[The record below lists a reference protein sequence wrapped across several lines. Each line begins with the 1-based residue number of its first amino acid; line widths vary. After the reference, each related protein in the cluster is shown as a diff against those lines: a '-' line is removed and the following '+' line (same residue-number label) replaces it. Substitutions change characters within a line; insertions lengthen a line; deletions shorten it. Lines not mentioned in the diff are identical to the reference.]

1 MKNLVSIF
9 AGHDSNISFYH
20 AEKDEYHTIEI
31 ERLVQK
37 RYFRLHEDNSPEY
50 QKDVLIQ
57 CRDIAEKEWGI
68 KNDYE
73 AFLISSDGYIQTD
86 PREIFNTE
94 KVITIASHHQTH
106 AASALYLSPFDKALI
121 VSYDGGG
128 DDGHFN
134 VYMGDKK
141 NGIRLLENIP
151 SDFGGGYLLC
161 GAMVREVSE
170 SSRHMLALSGKLMG
184 LCAYGEVIDEY
195 VNAFKEFFFDRNYNK
210 LAKVTGLPLKNVD
223 TPWKDPLQMYVF
235 EDKKGYD
242 IAASA
247 QAGFEYAIFSVLNKY
262 DPDIPLIMTGGCALN
277 VLVNEKVKCLYNR
290 PLYVPPN
297 PHDGSLSL
305 GHLFLYN
312 KPTKQV
318 DITYSGLPLVDRN
331 KLSDYI
337 DEYGATKVNKK
348 KIAELIK
355 DGKILGLVY
364 GDSEVGPRALGNRS
378 IVCDPNIAD
387 MKDIL
392 NSKVKF
398 REWYRPFAP
407 FCKKEDA
414 RKYFESSNFDNLEY
428 MSYAPRVKDEY
439 IKKLPSITHI
449 DNTAR
454 LQTVTENSHS
464 HFYELLTEF
473 GKLSETNVLLNTSF
487 NIRGYP
493 ILSTIKDA
501 LYALENTEMD
511 YVVVDDYLFKKK

>member
-86 PREIFNTE
+86 PREVFNTE

-106 AASALYLSPFDKALI
+106 AASALHLSPFDKALI
-121 VSYDGGG
+121 ISYDGGG

-305 GHLFLYN
+305 GHLFLYK

-407 FCKKEDA
+407 FCKKEEA
-414 RKYFESSNFDNLEY
+414 HQWFETRDFDNFEY
-428 MSYAPRVKDEY
+428 MSYAPTVKVDT
-439 IKKLPSITHI
+439 LPSITHV
-449 DNTAR
+449 DGTAR
-454 LQTVTENSHS
+454 LQVVTEDSHS

-493 ILSTIKDA
+493 ILSSIEDA
-501 LYALENTEMD
+501 LYALNNTEMD
-511 YVVVDDYLFKKK
+511 YVVIEDYLFGKLK

>member
-86 PREIFNTE
+86 PREVFNTE

-106 AASALYLSPFDKALI
+106 AASALHLSPFDKALI

-247 QAGFEYAIFSVLNKY
+247 QAGFEYAIFSVLDKY

-305 GHLFLYN
+305 GHLFLYK

-407 FCKKEDA
+407 FCKKEEA
-414 RKYFESSNFDNLEY
+414 HQWFETRDFDNFEY
-428 MSYAPRVKDEY
+428 MSYAPTVKVDT
-439 IKKLPSITHI
+439 LPSITHV
-449 DNTAR
+449 DGTAR
-454 LQTVTENSHS
+454 LQVVTEDSHS

-493 ILSTIKDA
+493 ILSSIEDA
-501 LYALENTEMD
+501 LYALNNTEMD
-511 YVVVDDYLFKKK
+511 YVVIEDYLFGKLK

>member
-106 AASALYLSPFDKALI
+106 AASALHLSPFDKALI

-134 VYMGDKK
+134 VYMGDKEK
-141 NGIRLLENIP
+141 GIRLLENIP

-247 QAGFEYAIFSVLNKY
+247 QAGFEYAIFSVLDKY

-337 DEYGATKVNKK
+337 DEYGAIKVNKK

-407 FCKKEDA
+407 FCKKEEA
-414 RKYFESSNFDNLEY
+414 HQWFETRDFDNFEY
-428 MSYAPRVKDEY
+428 MSYAPTVKVDT
-439 IKKLPSITHI
+439 LPSITHV
-449 DNTAR
+449 DGTAR
-454 LQTVTENSHS
+454 LQVVTEDSHS

-493 ILSTIKDA
+493 ILSSIEDA
-501 LYALENTEMD
+501 LYALNNTEMD
-511 YVVVDDYLFKKK
+511 YVVIEDYLFGKLK

>member
-50 QKDVLIQ
+50 QKDILIQ
-57 CRDIAEKEWGI
+57 CRDIAEREWGI

-73 AFLISSDGYIQTD
+73 AFLVSSDGYIQTD
-86 PREIFNTE
+86 PREVFNVE

-106 AASALYLSPFDKALI
+106 AASTLYKSPFDQALI
-121 VSYDGGG
+121 FSYDGGG

-134 VYMGDKK
+134 IYFGDKK
-141 NGIRLLENIP
+141 TGVIRQLGKIE

-161 GAMVREVSE
+161 GSLIREVAE
-170 SSRHMLALSGKLMG
+170 KSRHQLALSGKLMG
-184 LCAYGEVIDEY
+184 LCAYGKPIKKY
-195 VNAFKEFFFDRNYNK
+195 VPAFKEFFFDRDYRK
-210 LAKVTGLPLKNVD
+210 LAETTGLPLKNLD
-223 TPWKDPLQMYVF
+223 NPWENPLENWVF
-235 EDKKGYD
+235 EGQEGYD
-242 IAASA
+242 IAATA
-247 QAGFEYAIFSVLNKY
+247 QEGFEYAIFSILDKY
-262 DPDIPLIMTGGCALN
+262 DPRVPLIMTGGCALN

-290 PLYVPPN
+290 PLYVPAD
-297 PHDGSLSL
+297 PHDGGLSL
-305 GHLFLYN
+305 GHMFLYK

-318 DITYSGLPLVDRN
+318 DITYKGLPLVDRN
-331 KLSDYI
+331 KLQNYI
-337 DEYGATKVNKK
+337 DEYSATKLNKK
-348 KIAELIK
+348 EIAELIK
-355 DGKILGLVY
+355 DGKIIGLVY

-414 RKYFESSNFDNLEY
+414 HKYFESRNFDNLEY
-428 MSYAPRVKDEY
+428 MSYAPKVKVDT
-439 IKKLPSITHI
+439 LPSITHV
-449 DNTAR
+449 DGTAR
-454 LQTVTENSHS
+454 LQTVTEESHPQ
-464 HFYELLTEF
+464 FYELLTEF

-493 ILSTIKDA
+493 ILSTIEDA
-501 LYALENTEMD
+501 LYALNNTQMD
-511 YVVVDDYLFKKK
+511 YVVIEDYLFGKLK

>member
-9 AGHDSNISFYH
+9 AGHDANISFYN
-20 AEKDEYHTIEI
+20 AKTNKYYTIEI

-37 RYFRLHEDNSPEY
+37 RYFRLHVDNDPQY
-50 QKDVLIQ
+50 QKEILEQ
-57 CRDIAEKEWGI
+57 CRDIAESEWGI
-68 KNDYE
+68 ENDYE
-73 AFLISSDGYIQTD
+73 AVLISSDGFIQTD

-94 KVITIASHHQTH
+94 KIKTVARHHETH
-106 AASALYLSPFDKALI
+106 AAATFYQSPFKEALI

-134 VYMGDKK
+134 VFSANNMGVRFLNRID
-141 NGIRLLENIP
+141 

-161 GAMVREVSE
+161 GSLVREVGE
-170 SSRHMLALSGKLMG
+170 KSRHQLALAGKLMG
-184 LCAYGEVIDEY
+184 LCGYGKVIPEF
-195 VNAFKEFFFDRNYNK
+195 VPAFEEFFFDRDYEK
-210 LAKVTGLPLKNVD
+210 LSNWTNLPLKNVKK
-223 TPWKDPLQMYVF
+223 PWKDPLTNWAF
-235 EDKKGYD
+235 EGQYAYD
-242 IAASA
+242 IAATA
-247 QAGFEYAIFSVLNKY
+247 QEGFENAFFEVLDRY
-262 DPDIPLIMTGGCALN
+262 DPNIPLCLCGGAALN
-277 VLVNEKVKCLYNR
+277 VLVNEKIKEKYDR

-297 PHDGSLSL
+297 PHDGGLSL
-305 GHLFLYN
+305 GHLFMYRE
-312 KPTKQV
+312 PTERV
-318 DITYSGLPLVDRN
+318 DITYSGLPLLDRN
-331 KLSDYI
+331 KLPEYI
-337 DEYGATKVNKK
+337 EKYNAKKVNKK
-348 KIAELIK
+348 EIAEIIK
-355 DGKILGLVY
+355 DGKIIGLVY

-414 RKYFESSNFDNLEY
+414 HKYFDSPNFDNLEY
-428 MSYAPRVKDEY
+428 MSYAPKVKVDT
-439 IKKLPSITHI
+439 LPSITHV
-449 DNTAR
+449 DGTAR
-454 LQTVTENSHS
+454 LQTVTEESHS

-473 GKLSETNVLLNTSF
+473 GKISETNVLLNTSF

-511 YVVVDDYLFKKK
+511 YVVIEDYLFEL

>member
-9 AGHDSNISFYH
+9 AGHDSNISFYN

-50 QKDVLIQ
+50 QKDILIQ
-57 CRDIAEKEWGI
+57 CRDIAEREWGI

-73 AFLISSDGYIQTD
+73 AFLVSSDGYIQTD

-94 KVITIASHHQTH
+94 RVITIASHHQTH
-106 AASALYLSPFDKALI
+106 AASALHLSPFDKALI

-134 VYMGDKK
+134 VYMGDKEK
-141 NGIRLLENIP
+141 GIRLLENIP

-184 LCAYGEVIDEY
+184 LCGYGKVIPEY
-195 VNAFKEFFFDRNYNK
+195 VNAFKEFFFDRDYNK

-247 QAGFEYAIFSVLNKY
+247 QAGFEYALFSVLDKY

-305 GHLFLYN
+305 GHIFLYK

-318 DITYSGLPLVDRN
+318 DITYKGLPLVDRN
-331 KLSDYI
+331 KLS
-337 DEYGATKVNKK
+337 
-348 KIAELIK
+348 
-355 DGKILGLVY
+355 
-364 GDSEVGPRALGNRS
+364 
-378 IVCDPNIAD
+378 
-387 MKDIL
+387 
-392 NSKVKF
+392 
-398 REWYRPFAP
+398 
-407 FCKKEDA
+407 
-414 RKYFESSNFDNLEY
+414 
-428 MSYAPRVKDEY
+428 
-439 IKKLPSITHI
+439 
-449 DNTAR
+449 R
-454 LQTVTENSHS
+454 LH
-464 HFYELLTEF
+464 
-473 GKLSETNVLLNTSF
+473 
-487 NIRGYP
+487 
-493 ILSTIKDA
+493 
-501 LYALENTEMD
+501 
-511 YVVVDDYLFKKK
+511 

>member
-9 AGHDSNISFYH
+9 AGHDANVSFYH
-20 AEKDEYHTIEI
+20 ADKNKYYTIEI

-37 RYFRLHEDNSPEY
+37 RYLRLHEDNTPEE
-50 QKDVLIQ
+50 QFNILKQ
-57 CRDIAEKEWGI
+57 CVDIAEKRWGI

-73 AFLISSDGYIQTD
+73 TVLICSDGYINVN

-94 KVITIASHHQTH
+94 NVSTVAKHHQTH
-106 AASALYLSPFDKALI
+106 AASAFYMSPFKEALI

-134 VYMGDKK
+134 IYSANSEGV
-141 NGIRLLENIP
+141 RLLDNIT

-161 GAMVREVSE
+161 GSLVREVAE
-170 SSRHMLALSGKLMG
+170 KSRHQLALAGKLMG
-184 LCAYGEVIDEY
+184 LCGYGKPIEKY
-195 VNAFKEFFFDRNYNK
+195 VPAFQEFFFDRDYRK
-210 LAKVTGLPLKNVD
+210 LAFLTKLPLKNID
-223 TPWKDPLQMYVF
+223 NPWKNPLDNWVF
-235 EDKKGYD
+235 EGQEAYD
-242 IAASA
+242 IAATA
-247 QAGFEYAIFSVLNKY
+247 QEGFERAIFSVLDKY
-262 DPDIPLIMTGGCALN
+262 DPDIPLILTGGCALN
-277 VLVNEKVKCLYNR
+277 VLVNEKFKSAYSR

-305 GHLFLYN
+305 GHLFLYR
-312 KPTKQV
+312 KPDHQV
-318 DITYSGLPLVDRN
+318 DITYSGLPLVDCDELQN
-331 KLSDYI
+331 YI
-337 DEYGATKVNKK
+337 DEYGATKLNKK
-348 KIAELIK
+348 DIAELIK
-355 DGKILGLVY
+355 DGKIIGLVY

-414 RKYFESSNFDNLEY
+414 HKYFDSPNFENLEY
-428 MSYAPRVKDEY
+428 MSYAPRVKVDT
-439 IKKLPSITHI
+439 LPSITHI

-454 LQTVTENSHS
+454 LQTVTKNSHS

-511 YVVVDDYLFKKK
+511 YVVVEDYLFKKNEN